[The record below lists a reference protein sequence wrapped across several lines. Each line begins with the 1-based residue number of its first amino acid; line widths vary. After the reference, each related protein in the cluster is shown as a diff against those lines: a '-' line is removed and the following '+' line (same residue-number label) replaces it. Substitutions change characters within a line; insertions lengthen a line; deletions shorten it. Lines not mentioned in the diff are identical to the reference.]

1 MPGGGTM
8 INKNLSRRLERLEER
23 HAVLNNIPKFVI
35 VAVDGDGHVSGQ
47 YRLTP
52 TGLQRL
58 SPEEELARPYRLTP
72 TGLERL
78 APEEEHARPRQHEG
92 K

>member
-1 MPGGGTM
+1 M
-8 INKNLSRRLERLEER
+8 IGKNLARRLERLEER
-23 HAVLNNIPKFVI
+23 YAVVNNVPEFVI

-58 SPEEELARPYRLTP
+58 SPGEELARTRH
-72 TGLERL
+72 
-78 APEEEHARPRQHEG
+78 PEGR
-92 K
+92 

>member
-1 MPGGGTM
+1 M
-8 INKNLSRRLERLEER
+8 IGKNLARRLERLEKR
-23 HAVLNNIPKFVI
+23 HAVINNVPEFVI
-35 VAVDGDGHVSGQ
+35 VAVDGDGHECGQ

-72 TGLERL
+72 TGPERL

>member
-1 MPGGGTM
+1 M
-8 INKNLSRRLERLEER
+8 IGKNLARRLERLEER
-23 HAVLNNIPKFVI
+23 HAVVSNVPEFVI

-58 SPEEELARPYRLTP
+58 SPEEELARTRH
-72 TGLERL
+72 
-78 APEEEHARPRQHEG
+78 PEGR
-92 K
+92 

>member
-1 MPGGGTM
+1 M
-8 INKNLSRRLERLEER
+8 IGKNLARRLERLEKHHVAINSVPE
-23 HAVLNNIPKFVI
+23 IVI

-58 SPEEELARPYRLTP
+58 SPEEELARTRH
-72 TGLERL
+72 
-78 APEEEHARPRQHEG
+78 PEGR
-92 K
+92 